1 MWVIQIKAKH
11 FLLGLVMFIVLM
23 SSAYA
28 ARQALSFSD
37 VDVKVGS
44 KTSKNLQNGETID
57 EEAQPGDAIEFRV
70 EVKNN
75 FTSAEDLEI
84 EDVVVEVTIEEIDDG
99 DDLEEESS
107 EFDLDAG
114 DDKRG
119 TIRFEVP
126 LEVEEDTYTVV
137 IRAEGDDE
145 NNTNQEIEMR
155 LKLEVEK
162 ENHLLKITRASLSPA
177 EVSCNRKNVQLATTI
192 INIGN
197 EDEEDVKV
205 QVLNSDL
212 GVDIEEN
219 AGELQAEPN
228 EEESRFSNVYSFSV
242 PNDAEAGSYP
252 IVVRTLYDDDR
263 RRAEETATLTVNDC
277 GTTVTS
283 EEEETGEE
291 EDGVTVITPPPT
303 GRTTEETGKEE
314 APPGTVVT
322 EESFFKS
329 TPFIVGVIVAEIIA
343 LIIAIVLVVALFRR
357 RE

>member
-1 MWVIQIKAKH
+1 
-11 FLLGLVMFIVLM
+11 MFIILM

-44 KTSKNLQNGETID
+44 KTSKNLRHGETID
-57 EEAQPGDAIEFRV
+57 EEAQPGDSVEFRV

-99 DDLEEESS
+99 DDLEEESA

-119 TIRFEVP
+119 TIRFQVP
-126 LEVEEDTYTVV
+126 LEVEEDTYDVI

-145 NNTNQEIEMR
+145 NNTDQSVEMR

-177 EVSCNRKNVQLATTI
+177 EVSCNRKNVQLAATVL
-192 INIGN
+192 NIGN

-205 QVLNSDL
+205 HVLNSDL
-212 GVDIEEN
+212 GVDIEESI
-219 AGELQAEPN
+219 GELQAEPN

-242 PNDAEAGSYP
+242 PNDAEAGSHP
-252 IVVRTLYDDDR
+252 VTLRVLYDDDR
-263 RRAEETATLTVNDC
+263 RKTEEAATLTVSDC
-277 GTTVTS
+277 GTAPQ
-283 EEEETGEE
+283 EEEQTGEE
-291 EDGVTVITPPPT
+291 EDGVIVITPPPT

-314 APPGTVVT
+314 SPPGTVVT

-329 TPFIVGVIVAEIIA
+329 TPFIVGVVVAEIIA
-343 LIIAIVLVVALFRR
+343 LIIAIVLVVALFKR

>member
-1 MWVIQIKAKH
+1 
-11 FLLGLVMFIVLM
+11 MFIVLM

-44 KTSKNLQNGETID
+44 KTSKNLRHGETID
-57 EEAQPGDAIEFRV
+57 EEAQPGDSVEFRV

-99 DDLEEESS
+99 DDLEEESA

-119 TIRFEVP
+119 TIRFQVP
-126 LEVEEDTYTVV
+126 LEVDEDTYDVI

-145 NNTNQEIEMR
+145 NNTDQSVEMR

-162 ENHLLKITRASLSPA
+162 ENHLLKITRATLSPA
-177 EVSCNRKNVQLATTI
+177 EVSCNRKNVQLAATVL
-192 INIGN
+192 NIGN

-212 GVDIEEN
+212 GVDLEEN
-219 AGELQAEPN
+219 VGELQAEPN

-252 IVVRTLYDDDR
+252 VTLRVLYDDDR
-263 RRAEETATLTVNDC
+263 RKAEETATLTVSDC
-277 GTTVTS
+277 GTAAP
-283 EEEETGEE
+283 EEEQTGEE

-303 GRTTEETGKEE
+303 GRTTEETGKE
-314 APPGTVVT
+314 PPSGTVVT

-343 LIIAIVLVVALFRR
+343 LVIAIVLVVALFRR